1 MRILLVEDD
10 ECLAKTIEI
19 MLVNQHYVVDVADD
33 GEAGW
38 ELAQVSVYDL
48 ILLDVMLPKLD
59 GISFCQRLRSH
70 DYQIPVLLITAKNS
84 SQDKVIGLDAG
95 ADDYIVK
102 PFEFPELLARVRVLL
117 RRLSSPILPVIEW
130 ENLRLDPGTCEV
142 TYNSHI
148 LRLTPKEYRLLELFL
163 RNRHCVLSRS
173 AILDHLWSFDEAP
186 SEDTVT
192 AHIKGLRHK
201 LKQAGAPS
209 DFIETVYGLGYRLK
223 LATPP
228 TSPEVCSLPPKPEK
242 EAVIYKQTRMALA
255 SVWERMKGQSSD
267 RLTVLEQAIAA
278 LRSDSLSLELRYE
291 AQQAAHKLV
300 GALGVFGFSEGS
312 RLAREVEQV
321 LQPGLDLGQPDAIRL
336 TQLLSSIRQELQK
349 TVSKEPI
356 KSDPNSG
363 SNLDS
368 PRILSQIPTKTILVV
383 DNDAEFAGKLVVEA
397 LEWDINIEMAPSL
410 AIARAAIARQ
420 VPDVVV
426 LDLAIAD
433 TATGAT
439 DSFSFLEELVN
450 HPSAPPVIVLTTC
463 DRLSN
468 RVQAARLGVR
478 AFLRKPLMPEQVL
491 LAVTRT
497 LNQVQSTIAKVMLVD
512 DDPKILAAM
521 RVLLEPCGIR
531 LTTLAQPHQ
540 FWKILEEFTPDLLIL
555 DVEMPH
561 YSGIDL
567 CQTIRNAPRWSRIPI
582 LFLSAHHDVNTMHQA
597 FMAGANDYI
606 SKTLADKQLTTRVL
620 KSLEYAR

>member
-19 MLVNQHYVVDVADD
+19 MLTNQHYVVDVADD

-70 DYQIPVLLITAKNS
+70 DYQTPVLLITAKNS

-130 ENLRLDPGTCEV
+130 ENLRLDPGTCEA

-228 TSPEVCSLPPKPEK
+228 TSPQVCSLPPKPEK

-267 RLTVLEQAIAA
+267 RLTILEQAIAA
-278 LRSDSLSLELRYE
+278 LRSDNLSLELRYE

-321 LQPGLDLGQPDAIRL
+321 LQTGMDLGQTEAIRL

-349 TVSKEPI
+349 TVSKKPV
-356 KSDPNSG
+356 KSNSDLG
-363 SNLDS
+363 SQHTS
-368 PRILSQIPTKTILVV
+368 SQTSAKTILVV
-383 DNDAEFAGKLVVEA
+383 DNDAEFTKKLVVEA
-397 LEWDINIEMAPSL
+397 LEWGINIELASSL
-410 AIARAAIARQ
+410 AIARSAIARQ

-426 LDLAIAD
+426 LDLAIAN
-433 TATGAT
+433 TAT
-439 DSFSFLEELVN
+439 DSFSFLEELAN
-450 HPSAPPVIVLTTC
+450 HPSAPPVLVLTTC
-463 DRLSN
+463 DSLSN

-478 AFLRKPLMPEQVL
+478 AFLRKPLLPEQVL

-606 SKTLADKQLTTRVL
+606 SKTLVDKQLTTRVL

>member
-1 MRILLVEDD
+1 MRILLIEDD

-19 MLVNQHYVVDVADD
+19 MLANQHYVVDVADD

-48 ILLDVMLPKLD
+48 ILLDVVLPKLD
-59 GISFCQRLRSH
+59 GISLCQRLRAH

-84 SQDKVIGLDAG
+84 SQDKVTGLDAG

-130 ENLRLDPGTCEV
+130 ENLRLDLGTCEAI
-142 TYNSHI
+142 YSGHI

-201 LKQAGAPS
+201 LKQAGAAA

-223 LATPP
+223 LATNP
-228 TSPEVCSLPPKPEK
+228 TSPQVCSLPPKPEK
-242 EAVIYKQTRMALA
+242 DAVIYKQTRMALA
-255 SVWERMKGQSSD
+255 SVWERLKGQSSD
-267 RLTVLEQAIAA
+267 RLTVLEKAIAA
-278 LRSDSLSLELRYE
+278 LQSDNLNLELRYE

-321 LQPGLDLGQPDAIRL
+321 FQSGMALGQPEAIRL
-336 TQLLSSIRQELQK
+336 TRLSSSIRQELQR
-349 TVSKEPI
+349 TGSKQPI
-356 KSDPNSG
+356 KSG
-363 SNLDS
+363 SNSDLQLTS
-368 PRILSQIPTKTILVV
+368 SQIPTKTLLII
-383 DNDAEFAGKLVVEA
+383 DNDTEFAEKLAVEA
-397 LEWDINIEMAPSL
+397 LEWGINIELAPSL
-410 AIARAAIARQ
+410 AIARSTITSQ
-420 VPDVVV
+420 VPDVIL
-426 LDLAIAD
+426 LDLAIGGTTTD
-433 TATGAT
+433 TT
-439 DSFSFLEELVN
+439 DSFRFIEELAK
-450 HPSAPPVIVLTTC
+450 HPSAPPILVLTKC
-463 DRLSN
+463 DSLSN
-468 RVQAARLGVR
+468 RVQSARLGVR
-478 AFLRKPLMPEQVL
+478 AFLRKPLLPEQVL

-497 LNQVQSTIAKVMLVD
+497 LNQVQNSTAKVMVVD
-512 DDPKILAAM
+512 DDPNILAAM
-521 RVLLEPCGIR
+521 HILLEPYGLR
-531 LTTLAQPHQ
+531 LNTLEQPHQ
-540 FWKILEEFTPDLLIL
+540 FWEILEEFTPDLLIL

-582 LFLSAHHDVNTMHQA
+582 LFLSAHHDVDTMHQA

-606 SKTLADKQLTTRVL
+606 SKTLVDQQLTTRVL